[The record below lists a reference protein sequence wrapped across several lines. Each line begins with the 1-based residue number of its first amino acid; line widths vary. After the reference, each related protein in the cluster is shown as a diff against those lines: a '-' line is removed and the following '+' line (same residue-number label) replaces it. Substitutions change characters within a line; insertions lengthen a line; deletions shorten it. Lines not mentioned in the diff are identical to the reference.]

1 MKQTN
6 QKKINLMYIVLEKI
20 IKNSERNSGLI
31 LKLQQR
37 CRSETNNFFTEEID
51 KVGLNANNDK
61 RIQ

>member
-1 MKQTN
+1 
-6 QKKINLMYIVLEKI
+6 MYIVLEKI

-31 LKLQQR
+31 LKLQQI

-51 KVGLNANNDK
+51 KVRLNANNDK